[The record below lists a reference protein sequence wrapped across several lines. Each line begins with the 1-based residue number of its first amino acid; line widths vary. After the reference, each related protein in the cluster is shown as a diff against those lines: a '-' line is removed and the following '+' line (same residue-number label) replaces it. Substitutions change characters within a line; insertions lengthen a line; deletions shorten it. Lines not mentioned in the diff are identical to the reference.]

1 MGFHSQFSTNALQRL
16 ERLTASLSTGALSR
30 LATAQ
35 SLNAIDSILS
45 DLRRQVI
52 DDGLG
57 MSVASD
63 EELVFRTARMIV
75 DTQLSDLEQAIHR
88 ILAADLPS
96 SIKPDMWRGFLKA
109 LPLAKAEL
117 WRVTRIWLPYRR
129 GEPTICDPSH
139 AAAYK
144 LALRSAFEE
153 LDKMDDIPEVER
165 VLYRGIAAA
174 RCPDVVSA
182 CEQILVAVHLRV
194 DIDATRRIWAARS
207 QWAHAVGSR

>member
-1 MGFHSQFSTNALQRL
+1 MRFRSQFSTNALQRL
-16 ERLTASLSTGALSR
+16 ERLTTSLSTGALSR
-30 LATAQ
+30 LAIAQ
-35 SLNAIDSILS
+35 SLNAVDNVLS
-45 DLRRQVI
+45 DLRRQVV

-57 MSVASD
+57 MSVGSD

-75 DTQLSDLEQAIHR
+75 DAQLSELEQAIHR
-88 ILAADLPS
+88 ILAAGLPS
-96 SIKPDMWRGFLKA
+96 SVKPDMWRGFLKA

-129 GEPTICDPSH
+129 GEPTIRDPSH

-174 RCPDVVSA
+174 RWPDVVSA
-182 CEQILVAVHLRV
+182 CEQILVAMHVRV
-194 DIDATRRIWAARS
+194 DIDAARRIWAARNA
-207 QWAHAVGSR
+207 WAHAVGSR

>member
-1 MGFHSQFSTNALQRL
+1 
-16 ERLTASLSTGALSR
+16 
-30 LATAQ
+30 
-35 SLNAIDSILS
+35 
-45 DLRRQVI
+45 
-52 DDGLG
+52 
-57 MSVASD
+57 
-63 EELVFRTARMIV
+63 
-75 DTQLSDLEQAIHR
+75 
-88 ILAADLPS
+88 
-96 SIKPDMWRGFLKA
+96 MWRGFLKA

-129 GEPTICDPSH
+129 GEPTIRDPRH

-174 RCPDVVSA
+174 RWPDVVSA
-182 CEQILVAVHLRV
+182 CEQILVAMHLRV